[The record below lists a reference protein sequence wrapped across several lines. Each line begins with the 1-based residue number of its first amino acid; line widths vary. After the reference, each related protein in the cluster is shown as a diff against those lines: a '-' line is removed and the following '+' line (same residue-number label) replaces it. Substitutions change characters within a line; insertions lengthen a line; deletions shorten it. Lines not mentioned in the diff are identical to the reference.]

1 VETTYIL
8 TAELDDNS
16 FAWLDGLRRE
26 HFPPERNFL
35 PAHLTLFHRLSL
47 TQVANLRFLEVPSTP
62 IPLHFDQVIFLGFG
76 VAFRVQSADLERLRY
91 AIQTTMGGGE
101 FSRQDR
107 QPWKPHVTIQ
117 NKESA
122 ETARALQRKLLSGFS
137 QRAAAV
143 TGLRVWE
150 YLHGPWRLAR
160 RIAFPS

>member
-1 VETTYIL
+1 METTYIL

-26 HFPPERNFL
+26 HFPPKRNFL

-47 TQVANLRFLEVPSTP
+47 TQVASLRFLEVPSTP

-76 VAFRVQSADLERLRY
+76 VAFRVQSADLERLRD
-91 AIQTTMGGGE
+91 AIQTTIGGE

-107 QPWKPHVTIQ
+107 QPWKPHVTIH

-122 ETARALQRKLLSGFS
+122 ETARALHRKLQIGFT
-137 QRAAAV
+137 QRAATV

-150 YLHGPWRLAR
+150 YLQGPWRLAQ
-160 RIAFPS
+160 RIAFAS